1 LNCGLRLP
9 PSAGSAS
16 GVLPNPV
23 GYDRVYVQLD
33 GELSYE
39 KWWDGLKAGR
49 VFVSNGPLLRCRAN
63 GRWPGHIFQSPAG
76 QGIELKLEATL
87 DSRDPIDRIEIIQN
101 GRVIR
106 TISSAEW
113 KRTGSL
119 GAVQFN
125 ESGWFLVRAMAA
137 VPETFRF
144 SSTGPFYVEIGSS
157 PRRVSK
163 ASAQFF
169 LDWVRER
176 ANRIKLDDP
185 RQQDE
190 VMQYHQVAEKFW
202 QEKVS
207 QANAE

>member
-1 LNCGLRLP
+1 LRLP

-63 GRWPGHIFQSPAG
+63 GQWPGHIFKAPAG
-76 QGIELKLEATL
+76 QGIELKLEAAL
-87 DSRDPIDRIEIIQN
+87 DSRDPIGTIEIIQN

-106 TISSAEW
+106 TISSSEW
-113 KRTGSL
+113 KRTASL
-119 GAVQFN
+119 GAVHFN

-144 SSTGPFYVEIGSS
+144 GSTGPFYVEIGTT

-176 ANRIKLDDP
+176 ANQIKLNDP
-185 RQQDE
+185 RQQEE
-190 VMQYHQVAEKFW
+190 VMQHHRAAENFW
-202 QEKVS
+202 QEKLA